1 MSTEQEPYNDI
12 FFSKEQ
18 FNVGLRFPLSSLF
31 KQFLHFTKISPTFLH
46 SNVVRI
52 LMKCSILN
60 MLNHLDLSLLEVLF
74 IYTITMSRKEIFSL
88 SAHIS
93 SFQLVTGLPDSTKRA
108 AKGHA
113 VVSGPWAGS
122 YEHSDHLFEPRHSLG
137 ILGRANYCPFVLSF
151 ITIGLSL
158 TYITWCIARK
168 RRRGQLVEWVD
179 KTSFNRLNK
188 LFMISTSERDHETL
202 LTNQNLLSLVRDS

>member
-1 MSTEQEPYNDI
+1 
-12 FFSKEQ
+12 
-18 FNVGLRFPLSSLF
+18 
-31 KQFLHFTKISPTFLH
+31 
-46 SNVVRI
+46 
-52 LMKCSILN
+52 MKCSILN

-202 LTNQNLLSLVRDS
+202 LTNQNLLSLVRDSQPYTVPSLPRLAPTVLVPNEHYVVKDFFFYEEAQAKDVKAMQD